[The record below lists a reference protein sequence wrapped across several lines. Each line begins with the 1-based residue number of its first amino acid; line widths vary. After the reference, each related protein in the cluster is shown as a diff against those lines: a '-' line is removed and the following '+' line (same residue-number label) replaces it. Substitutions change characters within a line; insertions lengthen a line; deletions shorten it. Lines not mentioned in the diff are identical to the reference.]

1 MNPDSDRALAPKVDT
16 TDLNGQE
23 IMMSV
28 DKSRSPL
35 SGVRALELAEIWA
48 GPLCGSLLGDLGAE
62 VIKVESLQR
71 VGRPV
76 VSPPPGGGAPGYADG
91 EPGERLWNRHA
102 GFNGMNRNK
111 MGVTIDLGSPRG
123 ADAFKELVSVSDVVF
138 SNYAYGVME
147 SFGLGYDVLR
157 QINPDLVMLLKPG
170 YGNSGPYR
178 RYRSMG
184 MTIDA
189 ISGHSSLRGYP
200 DVDLTQLPMVH
211 HPDAVAGVT
220 AAFAICA
227 ALHQRAR
234 TGRGQFID
242 LSQAEAFMPHLGE
255 VYLQSSMTGRARERR
270 GNRHPAMAPHGCYRC
285 LGHEQWVTISVR
297 SDEEWRL
304 LCQVIETP
312 QLAHDARFATLDAR
326 LRNQDELD
334 AIVNRWTSTRDRYD
348 VTGLLQEQGIPAAPV
363 LDCAGDTYDDP
374 HLQARE
380 YFQEVTHPDAG
391 TFLLS
396 GPMWNLSG
404 VRQQQ
409 EPAPC
414 LGEHNS
420 YVLEDIL
427 GISSSHLRTLEKEQV
442 IGTVPLEGSD
452 LGGVRRVKAGT

>member
-1 MNPDSDRALAPKVDT
+1 MPSDD
-16 TDLNGQE
+16 D
-23 IMMSV
+23 
-28 DKSRSPL
+28 SRSPL

-48 GPLCGSLLGDLGAE
+48 GPLCGHLLGDLGAE
-62 VIKVESLQR
+62 VIKVESIQR
-71 VGRPV
+71 IGRSAV
-76 VSPPPGGGAPGYADG
+76 RPPPGGGAPGYADG
-91 EPGERLWNRHA
+91 EPGERPWNRHA
-102 GFNGMNRNK
+102 GFNGINRNK
-111 MGVTIDLGSPRG
+111 VGVTIDLASSPG
-123 ADAFKELVSVSDVVF
+123 ADVFKELVSVSDVVF

-147 SFGLGYDVLR
+147 SFGLGYDVLS
-157 QINPDLVMLLKPG
+157 QIKPDLVMLVKPG

-178 RYRSMG
+178 RFRSMG

-189 ISGHSSLRGYP
+189 ITGHSSLRGYP

-220 AAFAICA
+220 GAFAICA

-234 TGRGQFID
+234 TGKGQFID

-255 VYLQSSMTGRARERR
+255 IFLEYSMTGRTRARR

-285 LGHEQWVTISVR
+285 LGDEQWVTISVR
-297 SDEEWRL
+297 TDKEWQL
-304 LCQVIETP
+304 FSQVIGMP
-312 QLAHDARFATLDAR
+312 DLAHDARFAALDGR

-334 AIVNRWTSTRDRYD
+334 SLISQWTSTRDRYE
-348 VTGLLQEQGIPAAPV
+348 VTRLLQEQGIPAAPV

-404 VRQQQ
+404 VRRQQQ
-409 EPAPC
+409 PSPC

-420 YVLEDIL
+420 HVLEEIL
-427 GISSSHLRTLEKEQV
+427 GLSSAHLRNLEEKQV

-452 LGGVRRVKAGT
+452 MGGVRRVRARA